1 MKKLIIIIYIIFFS
15 FTNFVMSEEISL
27 NTLLKDGYTISKDET
42 KTLGSRVIKIYRLEK
57 KKDLYLCLLSMNV
70 FEVLQN
76 YCFKP

>member
-1 MKKLIIIIYIIFFS
+1 MKKLIFIIYIIFFS

-57 KKDLYLCLLSMNV
+57 KKDLYLCLVSVDV